1 MDEVLD
7 PRLSRL
13 NRYSSGGFNVHGM
26 ECLVSV
32 LNVKTDS
39 IYHRIDARNGSS
51 DRLLVPNVR
60 LD

>member
-1 MDEVLD
+1 MNQVVD

-13 NRYSSGGFNVHGM
+13 KRYSLSGFDVHGM

-32 LNVKTDS
+32 LNVETDS
-39 IYHRIDARNGSS
+39 IYHCINARNGSS